1 MTTSVKKCICA
12 DPPCYNYFP
21 WFCLNLPD
29 FMNMSVTSG
38 LQKSW
43 YLRQNHGNHIWCI
56 QWILI
61 VHFCKLWNFIRKLN
75 NLLYAA
81 ATLGLIF
88 VIGFILF
95 LLHSNSFNGFHPISP
110 ETSWLFCAHTL
121 GYHEYFNFY
130 IVNFIDRVNLPCGMA
145 ILPKHWPKIS
155 AIKKIPIQF

>member
-12 DPPCYNYFP
+12 DPPCYNCFP

-95 LLHSNSFNGFHPISP
+95 LLHANQLYFVSVTFQQLQWVPPYLSRNFMAF
-110 ETSWLFCAHTL
+110 LCLYL
-121 GYHEYFNFY
+121 GLS
-130 IVNFIDRVNLPCGMA
+130 R
-145 ILPKHWPKIS
+145 IL
-155 AIKKIPIQF
+155 